1 MKILNQSQYNQGIG
15 KFKLLSSNAGV
26 GSIITTKLGSY
37 ALILDINKWKFVI
50 GTSLVSIGLLY
61 LSILNE
67 GLLFWNLLPI
77 VFIAFMIS
85 LLKTLSTNK

>member
-1 MKILNQSQYNQGIG
+1 MKDVTQGNP
-15 KFKLLSSNAGV
+15 KFYQRTDASVKSKS
-26 GSIITTKLGSY
+26 
-37 ALILDINKWKFVI
+37 ALIRDINKWKLVI
-50 GTSLVSIGLLY
+50 GTSLASIGLLY

-85 LLKTLSTNK
+85 LLKTLTTNK